1 MSKIHDV
8 EIDQI
13 QESKTN
19 PRSQFFG
26 IEDLAASIK
35 QDGVLQPVLVRL
47 AAPQA
52 GLPKFELVA
61 GARRL
66 RAAKIAGLSQL
77 PAIIR
82 TLTDEEVLNIQLI
95 ENIQRADMHPMDEAE
110 ALEKLTKSAPASSQ
124 SVPAAAVA
132 KALGKSISFVQRR
145 LVLCRLPKDMRLA
158 FRSGKIGLEAAM
170 AIARIGDEPSRK
182 EAAKEIMRYVNAGE
196 LSAREVINI
205 TEEHTRELAK
215 APFSVKDLD
224 LLPKAGA
231 CTSCPKRTGSL
242 PDLFSDMGKA
252 DRCTDGVC
260 YKLKV
265 AADYDKKLA
274 EAKAK
279 GWKVMNKAD
288 AEKTFSRWSDSA
300 HGNYVNPMDRHYGGG
315 KSKAYSQAVGK
326 DRPEF
331 VLAKH
336 PHTGAAVLVW
346 PKKAVDAAI
355 RKNSPGKP
363 KPSPDKQ
370 AKLERQKAKAERE
383 LDARVNEMLMLE
395 IESASNIESPS
406 FNQTNVLRAAVIAT
420 AAYPGGLLVGDHK
433 VTIKEIMTYGDHALA
448 AMLLQFATSDFDPHH
463 SGLTQ
468 DFLEQTAAALGA
480 DPKAIRAQA
489 KAGMK

>member
-215 APFSVKDLD
+215 APFSAKDSD

-252 DRCTDGVC
+252 DRCTDGAC

-274 EAKAK
+274 EAK
-279 GWKVMNKAD
+279 
-288 AEKTFSRWSDSA
+288 
-300 HGNYVNPMDRHYGGG
+300 
-315 KSKAYSQAVGK
+315 SQGLEG
-326 DRPEF
+326 DEQGRRREGIQP
-331 VLAKH
+331 
-336 PHTGAAVLVW
+336 
-346 PKKAVDAAI
+346 
-355 RKNSPGKP
+355 
-363 KPSPDKQ
+363 
-370 AKLERQKAKAERE
+370 LERQRRAAGTSTRSETGTT
-383 LDARVNEMLMLE
+383 ARCGKCM
-395 IESASNIESPS
+395 S
-406 FNQTNVLRAAVIAT
+406 LRAGPWARSA
-420 AAYPGGLLVGDHK
+420 P
-433 VTIKEIMTYGDHALA
+433 
-448 AMLLQFATSDFDPHH
+448 S
-463 SGLTQ
+463 SS
-468 DFLEQTAAALGA
+468 
-480 DPKAIRAQA
+480 
-489 KAGMK
+489 